1 MITAEN
7 LTKRF
12 NRGVDTFEAVSD
24 LSFSVQP
31 GEVFGLLGPNGAGK
45 TTTLRMILGLVE
57 PTSGKVTVD
66 GFDVEQ
72 KSEEVKRRIGY
83 ASVSVGVYPWLSA
96 REMLMFVS
104 DLYDLDREYA
114 HARIDYLAET
124 LSFTS
129 LLDRRCATLSTGEKQ
144 RVNLA
149 RGLVHEP
156 PAMLLDEPTTGLDVL
171 GSSVVFDYLDY
182 LRQQNKAVIVCTH
195 RLDEAQRIC
204 DRFGLLHRG
213 RIAREGDFA
222 TLQKETGKDN
232 LVEMFYDLMEIDESD
247 AAVGAAGWPAPSPT
261 MDQVDG

>member
-66 GFDVEQ
+66 GFDVAQ

-149 RGLVHEP
+149 RALVHEP

-171 GSSVVFDYLDY
+171 GSSVVFDYVDY

-195 RLDEAQRIC
+195 RLDEAERIC
-204 DRFGLLHRG
+204 DRFGLLHQG
-213 RIAREGDFA
+213 KLHREGTVSELLSTTEHANLTDLF
-222 TLQKETGKDN
+222 LGMLKE
-232 LVEMFYDLMEIDESD
+232 ESVNSD
-247 AAVGAAGWPAPSPT
+247 S
-261 MDQVDG
+261 